1 MSENEEDIQGY
12 CDFCGEKIKEDDSSY
27 GDNEGHIFCD
37 YPCLERFK
45 MGNKDTCA
53 YCDKKIYGSI
63 IIGKDF
69 STGESFRF
77 CSNDCSEKFNEKRAD
92 AHKLEFTDSCYG
104 GNWDKKRKLS

>member
-45 MGNKDTCA
+45 MEI
-53 YCDKKIYGSI
+53 KIHALI
-63 IIGKDF
+63 AI
-69 STGESFRF
+69 
-77 CSNDCSEKFNEKRAD
+77 
-92 AHKLEFTDSCYG
+92 
-104 GNWDKKRKLS
+104 RKYMEVL